1 MHPRAV
7 ELISSMHLAS
17 HPEGGYFREVFR
29 SAVTVEPDDRRG
41 SRAAL
46 TSIHFLLPAGAV
58 SRWHRVRSDEAWHY
72 AEGAPVELLQLS
84 ADQRRIERTRLG
96 PYSPDERP
104 VHCVPAGTWQAARS
118 LGDYTLV
125 GCTVGPGFEY
135 ADFELL
141 ADLPQ
146 LATRLTGALP
156 DVREFL

>member
-1 MHPRAV
+1 MHPRAA